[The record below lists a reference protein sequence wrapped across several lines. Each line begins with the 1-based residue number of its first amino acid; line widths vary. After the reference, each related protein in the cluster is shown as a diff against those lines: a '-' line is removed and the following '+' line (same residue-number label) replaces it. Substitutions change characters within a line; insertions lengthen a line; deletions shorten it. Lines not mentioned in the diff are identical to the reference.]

1 MRVAICGGG
10 VIGACLAY
18 ELGRRGAE
26 AVVIESTG
34 VGHAASGKSGGFLA
48 LDWCRGTPLD
58 TLARRS
64 FALHAEWAERLGHER
79 GADWGYRRLETLG
92 VVASERRDLRDYAS
106 QAAPAWVGAEAAV
119 HARLGGPATTA
130 QIDPGAFTRA
140 MLDAAVAEG
149 ARLVEGRVTG
159 VSFDGRRASG
169 VTVEGAGG
177 VDPEGAGIIA
187 ADAVVIAMGPWSLLA
202 SQWLPLPPVYGLK
215 GHSFVLQS
223 SEAIP
228 AQALFVEY
236 EAADG
241 QSFTP
246 EIVPRA
252 DGTTYVCGVS
262 SQSPLPLDPAAV
274 AADAGAHERLLAM
287 TARIAPGLG
296 RAAILKTQTCFRPV
310 TVDGLPFIGAVP
322 GVPGAFVATGH
333 SVWGML
339 NAPATA
345 EALAGLI
352 VEGKSGGV
360 ALSAFDPAR
369 MEPMAAGAR
378 T

>member
-1 MRVAICGGG
+1 MDHQHYDAIVVGGRCAGAATAMLLARGGLRVLVVEAARPGTDTLSTHALMRGG
-10 VIGACLAY
+10 VLQ
-18 ELGRRGAE
+18 
-26 AVVIESTG
+26 
-34 VGHAASGKSGGFLA
+34 
-48 LDWCRGTPLD
+48 
-58 TLARRS
+58 
-64 FALHAEWAERLGHER
+64 LHR
-79 GADWGYRRLETLG
+79 WGL
-92 VVASERRDLRDYAS
+92 
-106 QAAPAWVGAEAAV
+106 
-119 HARLGGPATTA
+119 
-130 QIDPGAFTRA
+130 
-140 MLDAAVAEG
+140 LDAAVAEG

>member
-1 MRVAICGGG
+1 MKVAICGGG
-10 VIGACLAY
+10 VVGACLAY
-18 ELGRRGAE
+18 ELSRRGAE

-48 LDWCRGTPLD
+48 LDWCRGTALD
-58 TLARRS
+58 KLARRS
-64 FALHAEWAERLGHER
+64 FAMHGELAAELDGKPGGKR
-79 GADWGYRRLETLG
+79 DWGYRRMETLG
-92 VVASERRDLRDYAS
+92 VALSERRDLRS
-106 QAAPAWVGAEAAV
+106 FGRHAAPGWLGEAAAV
-119 HARLGGPATTA
+119 HGRLGGAETTA

-140 MLDAAVAEG
+140 MLEAAVAGGAKLVTARATGVAFDG
-149 ARLVEGRVTG
+149 AR
-159 VSFDGRRASG
+159 AAG
-169 VTVEGAGG
+169 VTVAGPNND
-177 VDPEGAGIIA
+177 VTTIA

-202 SQWLPLPPVYGLK
+202 GQWLPLPRIYGLK

-241 QSFTP
+241 ETFSP

-262 SQSPLPLDPAAV
+262 SQAPLPSDPADV
-274 AADAGAHERLLAM
+274 TADVGAHERLLAM
-287 TARIAPGLG
+287 TARIAPTLG
-296 RAAILKTQTCFRPV
+296 RAAILKTQACFRPV
-310 TVDGLPFIGAVP
+310 TADGLPIIGAVP

-339 NAPATA
+339 NAPATG

-352 VEGKSGGV
+352 VGGDSGGV
-360 ALSAFDPAR
+360 DLRAFGVGR
-369 MEPMAAGAR
+369 LGVGG
-378 T
+378 